1 MRYSATHKEET
12 RNKLLANARAIAK
25 KGGFETTGIDDL
37 MAGIGLT
44 GGAFYGHFLQGSV
57 IFRTC

>member
-12 RNKLLANARAIAK
+12 RKKLLANAGAIAK
-25 KGGFETTGIDDL
+25 KGGFETTGVDEL

-44 GGAFYGHFLQGSV
+44 LSLIH
-57 IFRTC
+57 I